1 MPVGVREWHRWVKT
15 SFDLPEDLI
24 NEVKRVADTQRRTPS
39 ALVTE
44 GLIAVWIDADGR
56 SQCTDSPTRR
66 STATAWCRVRQRD
79 MAGVAGVAY

>member
-1 MPVGVREWHRWVKT
+1 MKT

-44 GLIAVWIDADGR
+44 GLIAVLDRCRRQEPVYRLPDASVDGDGVVPEFASVTWQELR
-56 SQCTDSPTRR
+56 S
-66 STATAWCRVRQRD
+66 
-79 MAGVAGVAY
+79 VAY